1 LDLEDGL
8 DGWWGLG
15 VCRADETGDDCT
27 ASFLTLRVHEV
38 RDRIRAAQVRKQ
50 RLATEA
56 GRSHEEYWNRT
67 SPEKKFKRAF
77 CIEGW
82 DVGFSDEMKFF
93 SMRAEDALDENAAGG
108 GNGKIRC
115 SEIWVQKRWVEKR
128 LLDS

>member
-1 LDLEDGL
+1 MDLEDGL

-15 VCRADETGDDCT
+15 ICRADETGDDCT
-27 ASFLTLRVHEV
+27 ASFLTLRVHEI

-56 GRSHEEYWNRT
+56 RRSHEEYWNRT

-82 DVGFSDEMKFF
+82 DVGFSDALTFF
-93 SMRAEDALDENAAGG
+93 SMRTDGALRERVAGEG
-108 GNGKIRC
+108 CDKIGC
-115 SEIWVQKRWVEKR
+115 LEH
-128 LLDS
+128 